1 MASDDAKLTAMPDAD
16 RDAIVMTLCLDVTDL
31 DVSSAF
37 YARLLGAS
45 VVRSDRVGLI
55 FEQRLMTSPR
65 MPGTQIF
72 LRQAFGKRVGGT
84 QPGSLLRIALRVRA
98 MPPLESRPSV
108 KWIGTAPSAGS
119 AEAAAGPWKFLD
131 PDGYEIE
138 LHTGDVSPL

>member
-98 MPPLESRPSV
+98 MPP
-108 KWIGTAPSAGS
+108 SAGS